1 MRGDIVELRVDP
13 HGKGHEQRERHYV
26 VVLQSDT
33 VSSLTVVAAPTTT
46 GMWDVSFHPKIE
58 FNGEPALVLIEQ
70 MTVMDPAIRF
80 GRKVGRVS
88 PAEQVEIDRAAKL
101 ALGLF

>member
-13 HGKGHEQRERHYV
+13 HAENHQQQERHYV

-33 VSSLTVVAAPTTT
+33 VSSSTVVAAPTTT
-46 GMWDVSFHPKIE
+46 SAWGVSFHPEIE
-58 FNGEPALVLIEQ
+58 FNGRSARVLIEQ
-70 MTVMDPAIRF
+70 MTGMDPAVRF

-88 PAEQVEIDRAAKL
+88 AAEQGEIDRAAKL
-101 ALGLF
+101 MLGLF